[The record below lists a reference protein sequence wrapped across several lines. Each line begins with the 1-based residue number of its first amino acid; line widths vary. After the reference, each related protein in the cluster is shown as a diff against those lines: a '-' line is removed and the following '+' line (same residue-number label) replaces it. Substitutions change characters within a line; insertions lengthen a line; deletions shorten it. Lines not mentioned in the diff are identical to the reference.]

1 MPRRLLY
8 SIEDAFRA
16 AGFTNLPEPI
26 GIVRAIREGRLPWI
40 TQDAAGRWGFDQAD
54 LPKIANALG
63 MKQHEPEPSAAPSPL
78 DALSS
83 KFSELIK
90 QDRKH
95 G

>member
-8 SIEDAFRA
+8 GLEDALK
-16 AGFTNLPEPI
+16 AGGFANLPTPAAI
-26 GIVRAIREGRLPWI
+26 ARAVQRGLVPWI
-40 TQDAAGRWGFDQAD
+40 TQDSAGRWGFDQSD
-54 LPKIANALG
+54 LPKIATALG
-63 MKQHEPEPSAAPSPL
+63 MKQHKPEPKAAPSPL

-95 G
+95 A